1 MDSNNSKEYTLE
13 DGVYTFYNMV
23 QLVDGPHAKEQTIHL
38 RGMLKIPTYSEVRL
52 VTGFKLPLGK
62 KIDDIDDVSD
72 GLDHFNFVGC
82 TLLPY
87 RVAVLRFF
95 GIGIM
100 GLQVIPFLPLC
111 RMIVE
116 NGDHEE

>member
-1 MDSNNSKEYTLE
+1 MDSNNSKDYTLE
-13 DGVYTFYNMV
+13 DGVYTFYNKV
-23 QLVDGPHAKEQTIHL
+23 RLVNSPHAKKQTIYL
-38 RGMLKIPTYSEVRL
+38 DEMLKIPTYSEVRL

-82 TLLPY
+82 TLLPS

-100 GLQVIPFLPLC
+100 GLQAMPFLPLC

>member
-1 MDSNNSKEYTLE
+1 MDSKNSKEYSLE
-13 DGVYTFYNMV
+13 DGVYTFYDRV
-23 QLVDGPHAKEQTIHL
+23 QLVDGPHAKKQTIHL
-38 RGMLKIPTYSEVRL
+38 RGMLNIPTYSEVRL

-62 KIDDIDDVSD
+62 KIDDIEDVSD

-82 TLLPY
+82 TLLPS

-100 GLQVIPFLPLC
+100 GLQAMPFLPLC

>member
-13 DGVYTFYNMV
+13 DGVYTFYDRV
-23 QLVDGPHAKEQTIHL
+23 QLVDDPHAKEQTIHL

-82 TLLPY
+82 TLLPS
-87 RVAVLRFF
+87 RVVVLRFF

>member
-13 DGVYTFYNMV
+13 DGVYTFYDRV
-23 QLVDGPHAKEQTIHL
+23 QLVDGPHAKKQTIHL

-62 KIDDIDDVSD
+62 KIDDIEDVSD

-82 TLLPY
+82 TLLPS
-87 RVAVLRFF
+87 RVVVLRFF

-100 GLQVIPFLPLC
+100 GLQVMPFLPLC